1 MTQSQSTTN
10 IIKEVPQL
18 NQFEVEYE
26 GNKFDCNKCR
36 EKEKCCGTEDDQFT
50 FQLQCKKCRCQ
61 HLHDVLDDSR
71 TQKVTQNGCDDCDDS
86 KFTQT
91 YCQNLGH
98 LNNNLKAN
106 ITDCSNNFLNLGSNA
121 TISDVELRSECNIG
135 GERSVSIFKTDD
147 EEEVLPGTTI
157 DLSFTESIP
166 VKSLLIGGIVGILFL
181 ILLFLFT

>member
-1 MTQSQSTTN
+1 MSSN
-10 IIKEVPQL
+10 IIKTYPTLTEFQ
-18 NQFEVEYE
+18 VEYE
-26 GNKFDCNKCR
+26 GNPYDCNRCMGKG
-36 EKEKCCGTEDDQFT
+36 KCCGAENDLYNDQMAC
-50 FQLQCKKCRCQ
+50 QKCRCQ

-166 VKSLLIGGIVGILFL
+166 VKSLLIGGTVGILLL